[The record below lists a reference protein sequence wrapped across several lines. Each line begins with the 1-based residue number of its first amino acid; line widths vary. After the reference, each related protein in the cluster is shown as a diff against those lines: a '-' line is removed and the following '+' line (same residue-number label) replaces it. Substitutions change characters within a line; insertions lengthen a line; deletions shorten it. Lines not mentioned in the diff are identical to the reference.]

1 MQKMYFSPYSEL
13 SWSISPPSMQ
23 KFIEDYQQLKSEN
36 LDAFFEVKTQWV
48 FERDN
53 PIGNEETRSEMHT
66 RLPLNQ
72 LEPIINTMNSHSNQ
86 N

>member
-1 MQKMYFSPYSEL
+1 
-13 SWSISPPSMQ
+13 
-23 KFIEDYQQLKSEN
+23 LKSEKS
-36 LDAFFEVKTQWV
+36 DAFFEVKTQWV